1 MGKNYKDTAWKH
13 INNGYATKLSYEEID
28 KTGQRTWYLP
38 QQPVFNEHKSNK
50 IRIVFNAAAER
61 DGISLNKA
69 LLTGPDLLNKLTGT
83 LLRFINHKVATA
95 VDIEAMYHQ
104 VRVSKSDAET
114 LGFLY
119 HEDLSESDHEVY

>member
-1 MGKNYKDTAWKH
+1 M
-13 INNGYATKLSYEEID
+13 SYEEID

-38 QQPVFNEHKSNK
+38 QHPVFNEHKSNK
-50 IRIVFNAAAER
+50 IRIVFNAAGER

-104 VRVSKSDAET
+104 VRVFKSDAET
-114 LGFLY
+114 RGFLY
-119 HEDLSESDHEVY
+119 HEDLSESDQEVY